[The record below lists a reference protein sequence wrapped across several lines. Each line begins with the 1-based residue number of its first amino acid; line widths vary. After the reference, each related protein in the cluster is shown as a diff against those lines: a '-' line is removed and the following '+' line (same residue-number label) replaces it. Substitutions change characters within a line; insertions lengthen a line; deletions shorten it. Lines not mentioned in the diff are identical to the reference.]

1 MTRSDPEAYFERMRE
16 ALALESDAERAR
28 MAQRRSRRAQSG
40 NSNTQALESRGD
52 TLTHLVVIDHRTG
65 LGGRAIVTFGKRNP
79 NQGLPWNRFRVGAP
93 VVASDEVSLDDVG
106 NGIVSARNAQTI
118 DVVFDDLPEGT
129 FFRLELSADEV
140 TRARL
145 LAAMSAAQQARG
157 RMSQWRDLLLGERLP
172 QFDPPKPIHGAEHLN
187 ASQIQAV
194 QFGLSARDF
203 AIIHGPPG
211 TGKTTTVAELIR
223 QAVLRGERVLACA
236 PSNTG
241 VDNLLEKL
249 IGLGVHAVRIGH
261 PARVHELLQ
270 HHTLDSLADSDP
282 AMKLVRQ
289 MHKEAE
295 TLMAKSGKWTRGKP
309 AAGAR
314 EELRYEARRLREDAK
329 AYEKQIIA
337 SILDRADVI
346 CATTNYDPEVL
357 GDRTFSLGVI
367 DEACQSTEP
376 GYWPVVLRTERL
388 ILAGDHCQLPPT
400 VLSHQ
405 AAQLGFATSMMER
418 LVQSRGEM
426 VTAGLQVQYRMHE
439 QIMRFP
445 STRFYK
451 DRLSAHDSVASHM
464 LTDLSPGISILF
476 PESPITFVDTAG
488 ASWDEAID
496 PEGESKFNPKEG
508 MWVLEQVEALIE
520 QGISP
525 DAIAV
530 IAPYSA
536 QVRWL
541 RDRCRHRDVEIDTVD
556 GFQGREKEAVL
567 ITLVRSNDI
576 GEIGFLGDE
585 RRMNVAMTRAKRK
598 LIMIGDGATLAR
610 HEFYASLI
618 AYFESIGAYHSVWE
632 WGG

>member
-1 MTRSDPEAYFERMRE
+1 MRE
-16 ALALESDAERAR
+16 ALALESEAERAR
-28 MAQRRSRRAQSG
+28 MAQRRSRRAQTG
-40 NSNTQALESRGD
+40 NSNTKALESRGD

-118 DVVFDDLPEGT
+118 DVVFDELPDGT

-145 LAAMSAAQQARG
+145 LAAMAAARQARG
-157 RMSQWRDLLLGERLP
+157 RMTQWRDLLLGERHP

-187 ASQIQAV
+187 ESQIEAV

-295 TLMAKSGKWTRGKP
+295 NLMAESGKWTRGKP
-309 AAGAR
+309 APGAR
-314 EELRYEARRLREDAK
+314 EDLRYEARRLKEDAK

-346 CATTNYDPEVL
+346 CATTNFDPEVL
-357 GDRTFSLGVI
+357 GDRTFQLGVI

-376 GYWPVVLRTERL
+376 GYWPVLLRTERL

-400 VLSHQ
+400 VLSSQ

-418 LVQSRGEM
+418 LVQARGDT
-426 VTAGLQVQYRMHE
+426 VTVGLQVQYRMHE

-445 STRFYK
+445 STRFYN
-451 DRLSAHDSVASHM
+451 DRLSAHESVAAHM
-464 LTDLSPGISILF
+464 LSDLAPGLTTMF
-476 PESPITFVDTAG
+476 PEAPITFVDTAG
-488 ASWDEAID
+488 ASWDEEID
-496 PEGESKFNPKEG
+496 PEGDSKFNPKEG
-508 MWVLEQVEALIE
+508 HWILERVEALVE
-520 QGISP
+520 EGIAP

-541 RDRCRHRDVEIDTVD
+541 RDRCRYRDVEIDTVD
-556 GFQGREKEAVL
+556 GFQGREKEVVL
-567 ITLVRSNDI
+567 ITLVRSNEI

-618 AYFESIGAYHSVWE
+618 AHFEAMGAYHSIWE